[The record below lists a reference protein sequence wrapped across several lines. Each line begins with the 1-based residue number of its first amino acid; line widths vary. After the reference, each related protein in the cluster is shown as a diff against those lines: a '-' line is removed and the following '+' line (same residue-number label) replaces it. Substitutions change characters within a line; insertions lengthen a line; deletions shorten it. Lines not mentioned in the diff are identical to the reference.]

1 MQQRSP
7 NPTVFSRGPMVL
19 VPEWGQELCLTGSL
33 PLLLLPLVFINRR
46 HKVRENYKT
55 SLLKSNIKHF
65 RLNMYNSLPSQG
77 IIKLRVEVYTNNRGK
92 IVYTWQILKK

>member
-1 MQQRSP
+1 MQQSDLQTLLWAP
-7 NPTVFSRGPMVL
+7 GAPMVL
-19 VPEWGQELCLTGSL
+19 VPGWGQGLCLTGSL
-33 PLLLLPLVFINRR
+33 LLLLLSFAIINRR

-77 IIKLRVEVYTNNRGK
+77 IIKLRVKVYTNNRGK
-92 IVYTWQILKK
+92 IVYTWQIL